1 MRALRWLCPAAADR
15 GIGKNPKGGTH
26 TQISP
31 PSTPLVHLCEL
42 QPTGCVVGTFGGGK
56 RPVHPSLPQAVVIEY
71 LPVPA
76 LGLGSA
82 PINPKD
88 FKATLFWDLPVVAAR
103 MAGFKDSRAEA
114 SSFVTCCRDRHI
126 GTFLI
131 TGLFGTNGR
140 LMGGAGHCSGR
151 PWPLCLFCDTPTTIR

>member
-1 MRALRWLCPAAADR
+1 MVVPCGCGPWHWKKPKRGHTHKYRPLPPLCA
-15 GIGKNPKGGTH
+15 
-26 TQISP
+26 
-31 PSTPLVHLCEL
+31 PLVHLCEL
-42 QPTGCVVGTFGGGK
+42 QPTGCVVGTFGGSK
-56 RPVHPSLPQAVVIEY
+56 RPVHLSLPQAVLIEY

-126 GTFLI
+126 GT
-131 TGLFGTNGR
+131 
-140 LMGGAGHCSGR
+140 S
-151 PWPLCLFCDTPTTIR
+151 

>member
-56 RPVHPSLPQAVVIEY
+56 RPVHPSLPQAGQTSHLLLAR
-71 LPVPA
+71 LPSKMTGPKIT
-76 LGLGSA
+76 GNRHSA
-82 PINPKD
+82 TGPH
-88 FKATLFWDLPVVAAR
+88 
-103 MAGFKDSRAEA
+103 A
-114 SSFVTCCRDRHI
+114 SSLV
-126 GTFLI
+126 
-131 TGLFGTNGR
+131 
-140 LMGGAGHCSGR
+140 S
-151 PWPLCLFCDTPTTIR
+151 